1 MKEKIID
8 NEKLKTYIQITRIT
22 IVICWVALFAFWAI
36 KLFGGNWFEIA
47 VQNENFVKFSE
58 KVETTW
64 LKYLVSF
71 ITIAIAKYL
80 TFGAICQ
87 KFVFKGKD
95 LAFVVFGIVSIWAI
109 SNFMPL
115 GTLNFPAWYAYIA
128 YIALSVIYQKGWRKS
143 FGILAIIF
151 ELGFAFISM
160 LTRNLPIEIMSNYFI
175 AIIFSIDLYFMVGLY
190 YLYSNLIKLKRS

>member
-1 MKEKIID
+1 MKEKTID

-47 VQNENFVKFSE
+47 VQNENFVKFSQ

-95 LAFVVFGIVSIWAI
+95 LAFVLFGIVSIWAV
-109 SNFMPL
+109 SNFVPL
-115 GTLNFPAWYAYIA
+115 GKLQFPAWYAYLIFIIA
-128 YIALSVIYQKGWRKS
+128 SCMYQKGWRKS
-143 FGILAIIF
+143 FGLFAIIF
-151 ELGFAFISM
+151 ETVFTLIS
-160 LTRNLPIEIMSNYFI
+160 TIIRNVEFVVLSNYL
-175 AIIFSIDLYFMVGLY
+175 IILVLSLDMYIMAT
-190 YLYSNLIKLKRS
+190 